1 MAVAEYI
8 TKVELDALE
17 TRIMVA
23 LEDMSIAIADLRGAM
38 ATKADV
44 RDEANRVIEAI
55 SHGTNPN
62 F

>member
-1 MAVAEYI
+1 MAIAEYI

-17 TRIMVA
+17 KRLLKDIS
-23 LEDMSIAIADLRGAM
+23 DMEQRLLKDNR
-38 ATKADV
+38 
-44 RDEANRVIEAI
+44 EQANRVIEAI

>member
-17 TRIMVA
+17 KRLTKTISAMETRIKEA
-23 LEDMSIAIADLRGAM
+23 CAEHSREQAD
-38 ATKADV
+38 
-44 RDEANRVIEAI
+44 RVIEAI

>member
-1 MAVAEYI
+1 MAIAEYI

-17 TRIMVA
+17 KRLLKAISDA
-23 LEDMSIAIADLRGAM
+23 MSDTEQRLLKDNR
-38 ATKADV
+38 
-44 RDEANRVIEAI
+44 EQANRVIEAI

>member
-17 TRIMVA
+17 EKLIK
-23 LEDMSIAIADLRGAM
+23 AISDIEQRLLKDNREQAD
-38 ATKADV
+38 
-44 RDEANRVIEAI
+44 RVISAI